1 MKSRLFPATF
11 FSLLLFVA
19 AATPS
24 SLFVTGTIK
33 GKVTDADGQ
42 PLPDVKITLLDLA
55 RGQTYS
61 MKTDK
66 KGNYYLMGIA
76 PAEYRLKLEKAGFQL
91 LEGRVSIAPDRENVF
106 DAVLAPEAKP
116 IVKPEW
122 EDKNLRA
129 NELFKQGK
137 YEEAAGVYREILVL
151 DPDLAA
157 IHFNLGNCAYYLQSY
172 EEAVASFREAVR
184 LKPDFFDVYAN
195 LANAYGKLKRFE
207 EAIPIFEEA
216 VRAYPENA
224 GLYSSLGLLYL
235 NSGQGIKA
243 AESLEKSTAIDPQGT
258 FSYYSLG
265 IAYTQTGEFEKA
277 VANYEKYIT
286 LITDAKEIERVK
298 GIIEQ
303 LKSLAIR

>member
-1 MKSRLFPATF
+1 VKSRLFPATLL
-11 FSLLLFVA
+11 SLLLFVT

-24 SLFVTGTIK
+24 SLSVTGTIK

-42 PLPDVKITLLDLA
+42 PLPDVKITLLDAA
-55 RGQTYS
+55 RGQTYTL
-61 MKTDK
+61 KTDK
-66 KGNYYLMGIA
+66 KGNYYMMGIA
-76 PAEYRLKLEKAGFQL
+76 PADYRLKLEKTGFQV
-91 LEGRVSIAPDRENVF
+91 LEGRVSIMPDRENVF
-106 DAVLAPEAKP
+106 DAVLAPEAKQ
-116 IVKPEW
+116 IVKPGW
-122 EDKNLRA
+122 EDANIRA
-129 NELFKQGK
+129 NELFKEG
-137 YEEAAGVYREILVL
+137 R
-151 DPDLAA
+151 
-157 IHFNLGNCAYYLQSY
+157 Y

-184 LKPDFFDVYAN
+184 LKPDFFDAYAN

-216 VRAYPENA
+216 VRACPENA

-235 NSGQGIKA
+235 NAGQGIKA
-243 AESLEKSTAIDPQGT
+243 VESLEKAAAIDPQGP

-277 VANYEKYIT
+277 VANYEKYIA

-298 GIIEQ
+298 GVIEQ